1 MKTIIRVKKNPNNP
15 FVMMDKRPLENKEM
29 SWKAKGILA
38 YLLSR
43 PDDWQVR
50 RADLLR
56 RATDGDTA
64 LRSGLEELKQAGHLK
79 NELVRNDQGEITDH
93 ILVVYE
99 IPHIQGDLYVENP
112 QVGKTTNRKTHNKE
126 NRNHTN
132 KDFKDK
138 EKDNNKETTNNNGR
152 GRYQNIFQLYSSE
165 IGGITPTI
173 SDKLKLAEEDYTW
186 EWIQQAFKIAA
197 ENNVRKWKYIS
208 SILKNWEDAGG
219 PDNYEHRDTSHRDY
233 IEDEFAEYVE

>member
-1 MKTIIRVKKNPNNP
+1 MPKPLPSPPASITGAFVMENGMKTIIRVKKNPNNP

-152 GRYQNIFQLYSSE
+152 GRYQNIFQLYRH
-165 IGGITPTI
+165 
-173 SDKLKLAEEDYTW
+173 
-186 EWIQQAFKIAA
+186 F
-197 ENNVRKWKYIS
+197 
-208 SILKNWEDAGG
+208 
-219 PDNYEHRDTSHRDY
+219 
-233 IEDEFAEYVE
+233 